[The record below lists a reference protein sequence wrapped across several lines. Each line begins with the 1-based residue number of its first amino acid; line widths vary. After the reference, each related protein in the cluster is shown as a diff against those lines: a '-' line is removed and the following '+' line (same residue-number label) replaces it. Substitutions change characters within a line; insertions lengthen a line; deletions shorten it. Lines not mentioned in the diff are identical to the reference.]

1 MKLWLQIPVSF
12 FYKSIVITI
21 LLTAS
26 SPILYAARPPADTIE
41 HYNKLVSRYRYDK
54 PDSAVYYAN
63 IGLNLARQL
72 KNVPGQAIMLNQLGM
87 VDDNIGQY
95 ENSRKKYLKAL
106 ELYKQAGDTK
116 GMATENIR
124 LGVVELRKGQYDKA
138 IDYFLRS
145 LELSRRNGNLLG
157 QMESYITLGEA
168 FAAQKKYPEAIS
180 YYHTAEKI
188 NSSIPFSN
196 LSLNL
201 FNDISIAYRET
212 GKLAEAKPYL
222 LKGIEQSNVPQY
234 QGLNITL
241 INTLA
246 SVYAKEGDIKT
257 SIELQK
263 SALEKARKINNYI
276 RQIQT
281 LTGLATTYGKTD
293 PANALFYWKQALQLS
308 ESRNAYKEQV
318 DELNAIADIYEHQQD
333 YKAAYNARKKQ
344 YQLADE
350 FFYKKMSKQIVSL
363 QDAFELNQSKA
374 RVQELR
380 FANNKQALER
390 KVILIIMAG
399 IIIIFVILAFYYFK
413 TRQLN
418 RLLHK
423 TNTDLQESNTVK
435 DKLFSVLGHDL
446 RSPFIS
452 VLNLLQIIDDDL
464 EPEQRKEILQ
474 RLEISTTASLETL
487 DSLLRWGQMQI
498 KGIPLNQTALQSTS
512 LIERAVIFLSGVAES
527 KGIKIINT
535 VAANTVVI
543 ADADHF
549 EFIIRNLL
557 SNAIKFSKPGGEVL
571 VYATITG
578 SQVAI
583 TVKDAGIGI
592 APHKLAGIFSLG
604 TESTRGTDN
613 ESGTGLGLLLC
624 KEFIEINGGSIA
636 AESKPGSGSAFT
648 ITLKKAL

>member
-1 MKLWLQIPVSF
+1 MI
-12 FYKSIVITI
+12 
-21 LLTAS
+21 
-26 SPILYAARPPADTIE
+26 
-41 HYNKLVSRYRYDK
+41 
-54 PDSAVYYAN
+54 
-63 IGLNLARQL
+63 
-72 KNVPGQAIMLNQLGM
+72 
-87 VDDNIGQY
+87 DDNLGQY
-95 ENSRKKYLKAL
+95 ESSRKKYLQAL
-106 ELYKQAGDTK
+106 ELYKQAGHTK

-138 IDYFLRS
+138 TGYFLRS
-145 LELSRRNGNLLG
+145 LELSQRNGNLLG

-168 FAAQKKYPEAIS
+168 FAGQKKYPEAIS
-180 YYHTAEKI
+180 YYHTAEGI
-188 NSSIPFSN
+188 NNRIPFSN

-212 GKLAEAKPYL
+212 GKFAEAKPYL
-222 LKGIEQSNVPQY
+222 LKGIEISNVPQY

-241 INTLA
+241 TNTLA
-246 SVYAKEGDIKT
+246 SVYAKEGDLKT
-257 SIELQK
+257 SIALQK

-281 LTGLATTYGKTD
+281 LTGLATTYGKAEPT
-293 PANALFYWKQALQLS
+293 NSLFYWKQALQLS
-308 ESRNAYKEQV
+308 ESKNAYKEQV
-318 DELNAIADIYEHQQD
+318 DELNAIADIYEQQQD
-333 YKAAYNARKKQ
+333 YEAAYNARKKQ

-363 QDAFELNQSKA
+363 QDAFELDQSKA
-374 RVQELR
+374 RVQQLR
-380 FANNKQALER
+380 FTNNQQALER
-390 KVILIIMAG
+390 KVTLTILAGVFIILIV
-399 IIIIFVILAFYYFK
+399 FVFYYFK
-413 TRQLN
+413 TRRLN
-418 RLLHK
+418 HLLNK
-423 TNTDLQESNTVK
+423 TNADLQDANTVK

-452 VLNLLQIIDDDL
+452 VINLLQIIDDDL

-474 RLEISTTASLETL
+474 RLEINTTASLETL

-498 KGIPLNQTALQSTS
+498 KGIPLNQTALQISQ
-512 LIERAVIFLSGVAES
+512 LIERTVIFLSGVADA
-527 KGIKIINT
+527 KGLSMINT
-535 VAANTVVI
+535 VVADTLVI

-571 VYATITG
+571 INAAVNNN
-578 SQVAI
+578 QVAI

-592 APHKLAGIFSLG
+592 SPDKLKGIFSLG

-636 AESKPGSGSAFT
+636 AESEPGKGSVFT
-648 ITLKKAL
+648 IKLKKA

>member
-1 MKLWLQIPVSF
+1 LKLWLQIPVSF

-21 LLTAS
+21 LLTAP

-54 PDSAVYYAN
+54 PDSAVYFAN

-87 VDDNIGQY
+87 IDDNIGQY

-116 GMATENIR
+116 GMAIENIR

-293 PANALFYWKQALQLS
+293 PTNALFYWKQALQLS

-498 KGIPLNQTALQSTS
+498 KGIPLNQTALQSTP

-535 VAANTVVI
+535 VAADTVVI

>member
-1 MKLWLQIPVSF
+1 LKLRLQIPVSF
-12 FYKSIVITI
+12 YKSIVIII
-21 LLTAS
+21 LLTAVS
-26 SPILYAARPPADTIE
+26 QTLRATQPPADTIE
-41 HYNKLVSRYRYDK
+41 HYNKLISRYRYDK
-54 PDSAVYYAN
+54 PDSAVYFAN
-63 IGLNLARQL
+63 IGLNLALQL
-72 KNVPGQAIMLNQLGM
+72 KNIPGQALMLNQLGM
-87 VDDNIGQY
+87 IDDNIGQY
-95 ENSRKKYLKAL
+95 EKSRKRYLQSL
-106 ELYKQAGDTK
+106 ELYKQVGHTK

-145 LELSRRNGNLLG
+145 LELSQHNGNLLG

-168 FAAQKKYPEAIS
+168 FAGQKKYTEAVS

-201 FNDISIAYRET
+201 FNDIGIAYRET
-212 GKLAEAKPYL
+212 SRFAEAKPYL
-222 LKGIEQSNVPQY
+222 LKGIKLSNVLQY

-241 INTLA
+241 TNTLA

-263 SALEKARKINNYI
+263 SALEKAREINNYI

-293 PANALFYWKQALQLS
+293 AANSLFYWKQALHLS
-308 ESRNAYKEQV
+308 ESKNAYKEQV

-344 YQLADE
+344 YLLADE

-390 KVILIIMAG
+390 KVTLTILAGVILILII
-399 IIIIFVILAFYYFK
+399 FAFYYFK

-418 RLLHK
+418 HLLNK

-474 RLEISTTASLETL
+474 RLEINTTASLETL

-498 KGIPLNQTALQSTS
+498 KGIPLNQAALQVKP
-512 LIERAVIFLSGVAES
+512 LIERTVIFLSGVADT
-527 KGIKIINT
+527 KGIKVINT
-535 VAANTVVI
+535 VTADTVVV

-557 SNAIKFSKPGGEVL
+557 SNAIKFSEQGGEVL
-571 VYATITG
+571 INAEVTDN
-578 SQVAI
+578 QVAI
-583 TVKDAGIGI
+583 TVQDTGTGM
-592 APHKLAGIFSLG
+592 APDKLKGIFNLG

-624 KEFIEINGGSIA
+624 KEFIEKNGGSIS
-636 AESKPGSGSAFT
+636 AESKLGLGSAFT
-648 ITLKKAL
+648 IKLKKSL

>member
-1 MKLWLQIPVSF
+1 MKLRLQISVCV
-12 FYKSIVITI
+12 YKSIAVLI
-21 LLTAS
+21 LLITAS
-26 SPILYAARPPADTIE
+26 QTLRASQQPADTIE

-54 PDSAVYYAN
+54 PDSAVYFAS
-63 IGLNLARQL
+63 IGLNLAKKL
-72 KNVPGQAIMLNQLGM
+72 KNVPGQAMMLNQLGM
-87 VDDNIGQY
+87 IDDNIGQY
-95 ENSRKKYLKAL
+95 ENSRKKYLQAL
-106 ELYKQAGDTK
+106 DLYKQIGHTK

-138 IDYFLRS
+138 IDYFLKS
-145 LELSRRNGNLLG
+145 LDLSQRNGNLLG

-168 FAAQKKYPEAIS
+168 FAGQKKYPEAIS

-188 NSSIPFSN
+188 NNSIPFSN

-212 GKLAEAKPYL
+212 GKFAEAKPYL
-222 LKGIEQSNVPQY
+222 LKGIELSNVPQY

-241 INTLA
+241 TNTLA

-276 RQIQT
+276 RQVQT
-281 LTGLATTYGKTD
+281 LTGLATTYGKAD
-293 PANALFYWKQALQLS
+293 PANSLFYWKQALQLS
-308 ESRNAYKEQV
+308 ESKNAYKEQV

-333 YKAAYNARKKQ
+333 YKAAYNARKRQ

-380 FANNKQALER
+380 FANNKQTLER
-390 KVILIIMAG
+390 KVTLTILAGVVIILII
-399 IIIIFVILAFYYFK
+399 FAFYYYK

-418 RLLHK
+418 RLLHQ
-423 TNTDLQESNTVK
+423 TNTDLQDANTVK

-474 RLEISTTASLETL
+474 RLEVNTTASLETL

-498 KGIPLNQTALQSTS
+498 KGIPLNQTALQITP
-512 LIERAVIFLSGVAES
+512 LIERTVIFLSGVADT
-527 KGIKIINT
+527 KGIRIINT
-535 VAANTVVI
+535 VAADTVVK

-557 SNAIKFSKPGGEVL
+557 SNAIKFSKAGGEVL
-571 VYATITG
+571 INAATSG
-578 SQVAI
+578 AEVAI

-592 APHKLAGIFSLG
+592 PPDKLKNIFNLG
-604 TESTRGTDN
+604 TESTRGTGN

-624 KEFIEINGGSIA
+624 KEFVEINGGSITA
-636 AESKPGSGSAFT
+636 GSKPGEGSAFT
-648 ITLKKAL
+648 IKLKKA